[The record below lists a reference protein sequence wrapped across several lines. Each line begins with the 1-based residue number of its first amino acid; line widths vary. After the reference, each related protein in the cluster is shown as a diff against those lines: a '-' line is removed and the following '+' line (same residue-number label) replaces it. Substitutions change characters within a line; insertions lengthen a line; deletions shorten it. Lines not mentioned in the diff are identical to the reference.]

1 MGERLV
7 VQFARGSRRQNDG
20 YSHQERAVP
29 RPRRTPFRM
38 SITGLPVETSWQV
51 SNLPVTLGSETF
63 GFPSLSTFP
72 SPIHV
77 P

>member
-63 GFPSLSTFP
+63 GFPS
-72 SPIHV
+72 HV
-77 P
+77 YVPVTIPVP